1 MATQQKKIFVPRPP
15 RQWINAETV
24 VDDGNGR
31 LLDSRIWNIS
41 EGGFMAECEEKL
53 PVGAHVVVE
62 LPGRG
67 KVRAEIRWAVGW
79 RFGAMILG
87 KA

>member
-1 MATQQKKIFVPRPP
+1 MQAQLKKVYVQRPP
-15 RQWINAETV
+15 RQWINVETIV
-24 VDDGNGR
+24 EDGVGR
-31 LLDSRIWNIS
+31 QLDSRIWNIS
-41 EGGFMAECEEKL
+41 DGGFMAECEVKL
-53 PVGAHVVVE
+53 PIGSEVVVE

-87 KA
+87 EA

>member
-1 MATQQKKIFVPRPP
+1 MQAQQKKVYVQRPP
-15 RQWINAETV
+15 RHWINAETIV
-24 VDDGNGR
+24 EDGCGR
-31 LLDSRIWNIS
+31 QLDSRIWNIS
-41 EGGFMAECEEKL
+41 DGGFMAECEVKL
-53 PVGAHVVVE
+53 PIGSEVVVE

-87 KA
+87 NA